1 MNWLYKLER
10 RFGRFGI
17 PNLMLYVAAGQA
29 IVWLVIM
36 FAYYPLYFLLSL
48 NRSGLFA
55 GQVWRLVSFV
65 FLPPLTTNPIY
76 VALEIYLL
84 YWLGSALERTWGS
97 FKFTVYFLLGIVG
110 AWLGCLITG
119 SAGNTALYYSLF
131 FAFAYLYPETQL
143 LLFFV
148 VPVKVK
154 WLGWISAVLYLLQ
167 WIVAPLVFWA
177 SGSSSARAASAGC
190 ARRSLITAAVRPGR
204 ISGGNKSGKNCGCFS
219 GNLKTCVL

>member
-29 IVWLVIM
+29 IVWLVVM
-36 FAYYPLYFLLSL
+36 FAYYPLYFLLGLS
-48 NRSGLFA
+48 RAGLFS
-55 GQVWRLVSFV
+55 GQVWRLITFV

-97 FKFTVYFLLGIVG
+97 FKFTVYFLLGVLG

-119 SAGNTALYYSLF
+119 SAGNVSLYYSLF
-131 FAFAYLYPETQL
+131 FAFAYLFPEVR
-143 LLFFV
+143 LLFFFV
-148 VPVKVK
+148 LPVKVK
-154 WLGWISAVLYLLQ
+154 WLGWISAALYLVQ
-167 WIVAPLVFWA
+167 WIVAPLGQKLAMLAGLLGFWVFFGKGGIGKLRQTWTNY
-177 SGSSSARAASAGC
+177 
-190 ARRSLITAAVRPGR
+190 RRRR
-204 ISGGNKSGKNCGCFS
+204 DWQNQWRQ
-219 GNLKTCVL
+219 

>member
-48 NRSGLFA
+48 NRNGLLA

-110 AWLGCLITG
+110 AWLGCLITS

-148 VPVKVK
+148 LPVKVK
-154 WLGWISAVLYLLQ
+154 WLGWISAALYLFQ
-167 WIVAPLVFWA
+167 WVTAPLGQKLAMLAGLLGFWIFF
-177 SGSSSARAASAGC
+177 GKGGIGRLRQKVTDY
-190 ARRSLITAAVRPGR
+190 RRRKAWQNQWRQ
-204 ISGGNKSGKNCGCFS
+204 
-219 GNLKTCVL
+219 

>member
-29 IVWLVIM
+29 IVWLVVM
-36 FAYYPLYFLLSL
+36 FAYYPLYFLLGLS
-48 NRSGLFA
+48 RAGLFS
-55 GQVWRLVSFV
+55 GQVWRLITFV

-97 FKFTVYFLLGIVG
+97 FKFTVYFLLGVLG

-119 SAGNTALYYSLF
+119 SAGNVSLYYSLF
-131 FAFAYLYPETQL
+131 FAFAYLFPEVR
-143 LLFFV
+143 LLFFFV
-148 VPVKVK
+148 LPVKVK
-154 WLGWISAVLYLLQ
+154 WLGWVSAALYLVQ
-167 WIVAPLVFWA
+167 WIVAPLDQKLAMLAGLLGFWVFFGKGGIGKLRQTWTNY
-177 SGSSSARAASAGC
+177 
-190 ARRSLITAAVRPGR
+190 RRRR
-204 ISGGNKSGKNCGCFS
+204 DWQNQWRQ
-219 GNLKTCVL
+219 

>member
-48 NRSGLFA
+48 NRNGLLA

-110 AWLGCLITG
+110 AWLGCLITS

-148 VPVKVK
+148 LPVKVK
-154 WLGWISAVLYLLQ
+154 WLGWISAALYLFQ
-167 WIVAPLVFWA
+167 WVTAPHSQKLAMLAGLLGFWIFF
-177 SGSSSARAASAGC
+177 GKGGIGRLRQKVTDY
-190 ARRSLITAAVRPGR
+190 RRRKAWQNQWRQ
-204 ISGGNKSGKNCGCFS
+204 
-219 GNLKTCVL
+219 

>member
-65 FLPPLTTNPIY
+65 ILPPLTTNPIY
-76 VALEIYLL
+76 VALEI
-84 YWLGSALERTWGS
+84 
-97 FKFTVYFLLGIVG
+97 
-110 AWLGCLITG
+110 
-119 SAGNTALYYSLF
+119 
-131 FAFAYLYPETQL
+131 
-143 LLFFV
+143 
-148 VPVKVK
+148 
-154 WLGWISAVLYLLQ
+154 
-167 WIVAPLVFWA
+167 
-177 SGSSSARAASAGC
+177 
-190 ARRSLITAAVRPGR
+190 
-204 ISGGNKSGKNCGCFS
+204 
-219 GNLKTCVL
+219 

>member
-29 IVWLVIM
+29 IVWLVVM
-36 FAYYPLYFLLSL
+36 FAYYPLYFLLDL
-48 NRSGLFA
+48 NRTGLFA

-65 FLPPLTTNPIY
+65 FLPPLTTSPIY
-76 VALEIYLL
+76 VVLEIYLL

-97 FKFTVYFLLGIVG
+97 FKFTVYFLLGMIG

-148 VPVKVK
+148 LPVKVK
-154 WLGWISAVLYLLQ
+154 WLGWISAALYLFQ
-167 WIVAPLVFWA
+167 WITAPLGQKLAMLAGLLGFWVFF
-177 SGSSSARAASAGC
+177 GKGG
-190 ARRSLITAAVRPGR
+190 IGR
-204 ISGGNKSGKNCGCFS
+204 IRQKITDYRRRKAWQNQC
-219 GNLKTCVL
+219 LQ

>member
-29 IVWLVIM
+29 IVWLVLM

-97 FKFTVYFLLGIVG
+97 FTFTVYFLLGIVG
-110 AWLGCLITG
+110 ARLGCLITA

-167 WIVAPLVFWA
+167 WIVAPLGQKLAMLAGLLGFWIFF
-177 SGSSSARAASAGC
+177 GKGGIGRLRQKVTDY
-190 ARRSLITAAVRPGR
+190 RRRKAWQNQWRQ
-204 ISGGNKSGKNCGCFS
+204 
-219 GNLKTCVL
+219 